1 MIRANVLQAD
11 FAHNFRN
18 AVGSMDKELTDDLIL
33 NEIASLIESK
43 PLTIIQIMSMFGYK
57 FVGSTRGDLVKA
69 VTELLQASPKF
80 RVALSMLIALNNG
93 VITLADVQNAGIG
106 DLTAF
111 KAMGG
116 NYHNDSAKEG
126 GGGGGAI
133 GGGDMVTSI
142 INAVSGITSG
152 SLNLAAAKANQKSTQ
167 IAASSGLEQ
176 AKINA
181 EATGVSAAEATKQEL
196 LRTLGIKASSAGSS
210 GLPGWVIGAI
220 GLLIVGIIGF
230 VVVNSNSKQGT
241 MPAIQP
247 AASSSPPA
255 HSAPAVSPSAN
266 MPAHATGG
274 QVPPLLTTTV

>member
-126 GGGGGAI
+126 GGGGGARSLLRI
-133 GGGDMVTSI
+133 PHGGD
-142 INAVSGITSG
+142 INYA
-152 SLNLAAAKANQKSTQ
+152 L
-167 IAASSGLEQ
+167 
-176 AKINA
+176 
-181 EATGVSAAEATKQEL
+181 
-196 LRTLGIKASSAGSS
+196 
-210 GLPGWVIGAI
+210 
-220 GLLIVGIIGF
+220 
-230 VVVNSNSKQGT
+230 
-241 MPAIQP
+241 
-247 AASSSPPA
+247 
-255 HSAPAVSPSAN
+255 
-266 MPAHATGG
+266 
-274 QVPPLLTTTV
+274 